1 MALLDIS
8 GLTVEFGT
16 EKAPFKAVDGVDFAI
31 DAGEIVGVV
40 GESGSGKTV
49 TALALMGLI
58 DFPGRVRARSMVFAG
73 RDLATISDR
82 QRRAPALDGHI
93 TRILLLV
100 IYKMICYFVNYV
112 YQKAG

>member
-1 MALLDIS
+1 MPLLDIS

-58 DFPGRVRARSMVFAG
+58 DFPGRVRARSMVFG
-73 RDLATISDR
+73 GHDLATISDR
-82 QRRAPALDGHI
+82 ERR
-93 TRILLLV
+93 TRLRLERPRQLCV
-100 IYKMICYFVNYV
+100 PP
-112 YQKAG
+112 

>member
-1 MALLDIS
+1 MALLDIQ

-16 EKAPFKAVDGVDFAI
+16 ECAPFKAVDGVDFAI

-58 DFPGRVRARSMVFAG
+58 DFPGRVHAKTMRFAG
-73 RDLATISDR
+73 HDLATMSAR
-82 QRRAPALDGHI
+82 QRRALIGKDIA
-93 TRILLLV
+93 
-100 IYKMICYFVNYV
+100 MIFQDPLASLNPCFTVAF
-112 YQKAG
+112 QLM